1 MRKKMKDLGYL
12 DIVLIGILS
21 AIGLSMIVL
30 LIAIPIYTVA
40 EYKNKEIYTG
50 EITDKYN
57 KRSYDTDDFYI
68 ILDNKKVIANTDL
81 IFKGKFNSADIQAQL
96 KVGEKVK
103 VKTIGYRIP
112 FLNFYPKLYEIEKL
126 ESD

>member
-1 MRKKMKDLGYL
+1 MRKKIKDLDYL
-12 DIVLIGILS
+12 FIVIIGILS

-103 VKTIGYRIP
+103 VKTIGYRVP
-112 FLNFYPKLYEIEKL
+112 FLNFYPNLYEIEKVR
-126 ESD
+126 E

>member
-1 MRKKMKDLGYL
+1 MRKKIKDLDYL
-12 DIVLIGILS
+12 NIVIIGILS
-21 AIGLSMIVL
+21 AIGFSMIVL

-68 ILDNKKVIANTDL
+68 VLDNKKVIANTDL

-96 KVGEKVK
+96 KVGEK
-103 VKTIGYRIP
+103 
-112 FLNFYPKLYEIEKL
+112 N
-126 ESD
+126 